1 VALSEALAAVEA
13 EVSRLDPR
21 CLSFEDATRLSG
33 LLAAHVKRCQAV
45 QASVASR
52 LAECDGMRGIARVA
66 KDMGKTPGQV
76 RAEIDTMT
84 AAAEIPALA
93 EALSAGEVSLAQGAE
108 IAKTEA
114 EVPGS
119 VERLLETARREGLG
133 KVKDEGRR
141 IRHSAMDET
150 ELQAKRVAAREVRSF
165 TDDLGMVNIHARLL
179 PEDGMR
185 ILARLEAEAQRAWLD
200 GDREST
206 VSQRL
211 GDGLV
216 RLVDG
221 TGTARRGKTELVLV
235 SHVDAVARGFA
246 LPDEPCHIV
255 GGPRV
260 GVDVV
265 KQIARDALITT
276 VLHDGVKIESLSRSS
291 RSITPALRLLLEI
304 GTPPDFLESVC
315 VECGNRYRLQL
326 NHINPYAAGGE
337 TSYTNLGRLCPPC
350 HAKETAEQYAAGL
363 LRGTPDQWKA
373 GRDRRRERGAKRE
386 RVGGSSRPAN
396 QAGARGP

>member
-1 VALSEALAAVEA
+1 
-13 EVSRLDPR
+13 
-21 CLSFEDATRLSG
+21 
-33 LLAAHVKRCQAV
+33 
-45 QASVASR
+45 
-52 LAECDGMRGIARVA
+52 
-66 KDMGKTPGQV
+66 
-76 RAEIDTMT
+76 
-84 AAAEIPALA
+84 
-93 EALSAGEVSLAQGAE
+93 
-108 IAKTEA
+108 
-114 EVPGS
+114 
-119 VERLLETARREGLG
+119 
-133 KVKDEGRR
+133 
-141 IRHSAMDET
+141 MDEK
-150 ELQAKRVAAREVRSF
+150 ELQAKRVAARALRSF

-200 GDREST
+200 GDRKST

-211 GDGLV
+211 ADGLV

-235 SHVDAVARGFA
+235 SHVDAVARGYA

-265 KQIARDALITT
+265 KQLARDALITT
-276 VLHDGVKIESLSRSS
+276 VLHDGVKIESLSRAS
-291 RSITPALRLLLEI
+291 RSVTPALRLLLEI
-304 GTPPDFLESVC
+304 GKPPDFLESVC
-315 VECGNRYRLQL
+315 VECGSRYRLQL

-363 LRGTPDQWKA
+363 LRGTPDRWKA
-373 GRDRRRERGAKRE
+373 GRGESTVTARPVEGGRRDA
-386 RVGGSSRPAN
+386 RPRDVT
-396 QAGARGP
+396 GARAGVPGGRPPPRAP